1 MPKVGSKYTCLAVI
15 LIDRVLKNDES
26 YYLQLVFKKCK
37 YIDKEKSNEKIY
49 Y

>member
-26 YYLQLVFKKCK
+26 CYLQLVFKKCK
-37 YIDKEKSNEKIY
+37 YIDKEKSNDKIY

>member
-1 MPKVGSKYTCLAVI
+1 MPKVGSKYTCLAEI

-37 YIDKEKSNEKIY
+37 YIDKEKSNDKIY

>member
-37 YIDKEKSNEKIY
+37 YIDKEKGNDKIY